1 MQPRAVT
8 EDSIMLATTA
18 LPAEPQQV
26 PSQLAYPSPAAATA
40 PADAAPVR
48 DAHID
53 RLHELLRLETANDY
67 AKPHQRGPRGR
78 RRRQQARQRL
88 QQRIRREAV
97 ACYHHLRDQ
106 GCTLGQ
112 CGQLLN
118 LSPRTLRQWDQDCRL
133 SRPETITLVGV
144 GRPAARS
151 PLPVRQQIIDYF
163 KLTGPGIGVPTL
175 QEHFRNVARA
185 ELADLLARYRAVCRA
200 RHAELQRVLH
210 WQTPGRVWAADFT
223 EPSRYATAVSL
234 PPIASLYPYVL
245 AVRDL
250 ASGSM
255 LAWQA
260 LPNLTEEVTREAL
273 AHLFALHGAPL
284 ILKMDNGSA
293 FRADEFKLFLET
305 SGVIPLYS
313 PPSCPGYNG
322 AIEAAIGS
330 LKKRTENE
338 AHAQGRSGQWAL
350 ADLAAA
356 QTAANA
362 SHPRRLNGRTPASV
376 WESRTPIEPLERV
389 IFELTLERQR
399 FRARDELRIDP
410 EELLDHWRASAVD
423 RHAIERALVEHGY
436 LLFTRRR
443 IPLTIRPG
451 KVARDV

>member
-1 MQPRAVT
+1 MP
-8 EDSIMLATTA
+8 TTIG
-18 LPAEPQQV
+18 
-26 PSQLAYPSPAAATA
+26 S
-40 PADAAPVR
+40 R
-48 DAHID
+48 NWI
-53 RLHELLRLETANDY
+53 ETADDY
-67 AKPHQRGPRGR
+67 AKPHCRGRRGR

-97 ACYHHLRDQ
+97 DCCHHLRDQ
-106 GCTLGQ
+106 GCTQQ

-151 PLPVRQQIIDYF
+151 PLPVRQQIINYF

-175 QEHFRNVARA
+175 QEHFRDVTRA
-185 ELADLLARYRAVCRA
+185 ELADLLARYHAVCRA

-223 EPSRYATAVSL
+223 EPSLYGSVGL
-234 PPIASLYPYVL
+234 PPIADRYPYVV

-250 ASGSM
+250 ASGCM

-273 AHLFALHGAPL
+273 TRLFALHGAPL
-284 ILKMDNGSA
+284 VLKIDNGSA
-293 FRADEFKLFLET
+293 FRADEFKQFLEN

-330 LKKRTENE
+330 LKKRTEDQ
-338 AHAQGRSGQWAL
+338 AHAHGRSGQ
-350 ADLAAA
+350 
-356 QTAANA
+356 
-362 SHPRRLNGRTPASV
+362 
-376 WESRTPIEPLERV
+376 
-389 IFELTLERQR
+389 
-399 FRARDELRIDP
+399 
-410 EELLDHWRASAVD
+410 
-423 RHAIERALVEHGY
+423 
-436 LLFTRRR
+436 
-443 IPLTIRPG
+443 
-451 KVARDV
+451 